1 MNQLR
6 SMSNLLN
13 RSKVKKS
20 IFLFLFLLAAL
31 SSFLEVLPSEL
42 LGRISTM
49 LVSLSPDTGL
59 SRLIAWSVF
68 FFLTVVVGTIVRNL
82 FCYSTSK
89 CANTII
95 KNIRTMAFS
104 KLLTVDFSKL
114 ENADSGY
121 CINMVNGNTGRLE
134 SVFSVALFTLISDLF
149 DLLWISVFICLIDWK
164 LLLIMVAFLP
174 PLYFLGV
181 RSSRVQKAYAV
192 NRIHI
197 ESDIIRSIG
206 EAFSNL
212 PVIRVFQG
220 CQRENNQFNKCADDY
235 KNESNKADAT
245 LSAFYIAEKTI
256 RYVAISIVLF
266 ISACGIMRGHYPFG
280 SLVTIVL
287 YSQRFYSPI
296 TNIIR
301 YLQMLQK
308 GMASVESLCTFLDA
322 PDAETYD
329 NITFDTSDPFLS
341 FDGVEVTLNNSVILP
356 KTSLNLQDKTLN
368 LIHGESGAG
377 KSTLFKAM
385 LGLIPITEGSIHV
398 NRAFRDTPFF
408 SYASQNTEIFYGTML
423 DNVLYP
429 QSAASASSTEIEDA
443 QNLLAQLGFDRD
455 NWNRDVGESG
465 SNLSG
470 GEKKRIAFAR
480 AVLRPSKILLLD
492 EITSNIDLENESIMT
507 KLIVQETKKRCVV
520 LITHKEFPI
529 DAEVVTHNL
538 GKGVD

>member
-6 SMSNLLN
+6 IMTNLLN

-20 IFLFLFLLAAL
+20 IFLLLFLLAAL

-59 SRLIAWSVF
+59 ARLAAWSVI
-68 FFLTVVVGTIVRNL
+68 FFLTVVAGTFVRNI
-82 FCYSTSK
+82 FCYATSK

-95 KNIRTMAFS
+95 KNIRNLAFS

-164 LLLIMVAFLP
+164 LLLVMVIFLP
-174 PLYFLGV
+174 PLYFLGTK
-181 RSSRVQKAYAV
+181 SSRVQKKYAV

-206 EAFSNL
+206 TAFANL

-220 CQRENNQFNKCADDY
+220 CQRENDQFNKYADDY

-245 LSAFYIAEKTI
+245 LSTFYITEKTI

-266 ISACGIMRGHYPFG
+266 ISAYGILKGNYPFG

-308 GMASVESLCTFLDA
+308 GMASVESLCIFLDA
-322 PDAETYD
+322 ADVETYD
-329 NITFDTSDPFLS
+329 NITFDTSTPFVA
-341 FDGVEVTLNNSVILP
+341 FDRVGVTLNNTVILP
-356 KTSLNLQDKTLN
+356 QTSLNLQDRTLN

-385 LGLIPITEGSIHV
+385 LGLIPITEGAIHV
-398 NRAFRDTPFF
+398 NRAFQDIPIF
-408 SYASQNTEIFYGTML
+408 SYASQDTEIFYGTVL

-429 QSAASASSTEIEDA
+429 QSAASASPHEIEDA
-443 QNLLAQLGFDRD
+443 QHLLAQLGFDMD
-455 NWNRDVGESG
+455 SWNRDAGESG
-465 SNLSG
+465 GNLSG

-480 AVLRPSKILLLD
+480 AMLRPSKILLLD
-492 EITSNIDLENESIMT
+492 EITSNVDLENEFIMT
-507 KLIVQETKKRCVV
+507 KLIVQESKRRCVV

-529 DAEVVTHNL
+529 DTEAVIHNL
-538 GKGVD
+538 